1 MKALE
6 LLDDIQK
13 LQFYAV
19 ELNLYLDNF
28 PENRKATED
37 YKEISSKLSELIERF
52 ECEYGPIRNFGDAYI
67 ENPVAW
73 IEQPW
78 PWEIKC

>member
-28 PENRKATED
+28 QKTE
-37 YKEISSKLSELIERF
+37 KLLRT
-52 ECEYGPIRNFGDAYI
+52 
-67 ENPVAW
+67 
-73 IEQPW
+73 
-78 PWEIKC
+78 IKKYLQN

>member
-37 YKEISSKLSELIERF
+37 YKEIS
-52 ECEYGPIRNFGDAYI
+52 
-67 ENPVAW
+67 
-73 IEQPW
+73 
-78 PWEIKC
+78 

>member
-28 PENRKATED
+28 PENRLYRP
-37 YKEISSKLSELIERF
+37 YKEKK
-52 ECEYGPIRNFGDAYI
+52 EC
-67 ENPVAW
+67 
-73 IEQPW
+73 
-78 PWEIKC
+78 

>member
-28 PENRKATED
+28 PENKEAKKD
-37 YKEISSKLSELIERF
+37 YKEISEKLSEAIKKF
-52 ECEYGPIRNFGDAYI
+52 ETEYGPLRNFGDAYI
-67 ENPVAW
+67 ENPELW
-73 IEQPW
+73 INQPW
-78 PWEIKC
+78 PWEIKY

>member
-19 ELNLYLDNF
+19 VLNLYLDNF
-28 PENRKATED
+28 PEN
-37 YKEISSKLSELIERF
+37 
-52 ECEYGPIRNFGDAYI
+52 
-67 ENPVAW
+67 
-73 IEQPW
+73 
-78 PWEIKC
+78 